1 VTLRAVLFD
10 VDFTISR
17 PGPELGPDGFVRLG
31 ARHGLAL
38 DAARHA
44 EARAAA
50 IAGFRHHP
58 ELHHDD
64 ELWVAF
70 TEDIIRGL
78 GGEGA
83 GVGACAREMVL
94 AWEQHGNFDLYE
106 DAPPVLEELRRYG
119 LRLALV
125 SNTGRELGAFVR
137 HHLLDVDVAIASRAH
152 GRTKPHPSIFEAA
165 LAALDVEAAE
175 AVMVGDSL
183 EDDIEGAALV
193 GLPGILIDRD
203 DRHPGFA
210 PRLVD
215 LYGLPAALGLVRPGT

>member
-1 VTLRAVLFD
+1 MTLRAVLFD

-17 PGPELGPDGFVRLG
+17 PGPELGAAGFVQMG

-50 IAGFRHHP
+50 SAAFRRHP

-78 GGEGA
+78 GGSGP
-83 GVGACAREMVL
+83 GVATCAREMVL

-119 LRLALV
+119 LRVALV
-125 SNTGRELGAFVR
+125 SNTGRELDGFVD

-165 LAALDVEAAE
+165 LEALGVGADE
-175 AVMVGDSL
+175 AVMVGDSI
-183 EDDIEGAALV
+183 EDDMEGAAQV

-203 DRHPGFA
+203 GRHPGYS
-210 PRLVD
+210 PRLLD

>member
-1 VTLRAVLFD
+1 MLRAVLFD

-17 PGPELGPDGFVRLG
+17 PGPQLGPDGFVRLG
-31 ARHGLAL
+31 ARHGLTL
-38 DAARHA
+38 DAARHG

-50 IAGFRHHP
+50 SAGFRRHP
-58 ELHHDD
+58 ELYHDD
-64 ELWVAF
+64 ELWVTF